1 MKQLLLQQERKDVQ
15 IVAEVLDEARTISD
29 QATAESYV
37 ELFGKSAKELMAQ
50 LKSPFVKNR
59 EGKEMHKKK
68 VASVLN
74 QGLSLRKSSTDCD
87 KRVKEV
93 TRHAGDKSSGL
104 SLVTIH
110 LNLDVKK

>member
-1 MKQLLLQQERKDVQ
+1 ME
-15 IVAEVLDEARTISD
+15 IVAEMLDEARTISD
-29 QATAESYV
+29 QAKAESYV
-37 ELFGKSAKELMAQ
+37 KSFGKSGEKLMAQ

-68 VASVLN
+68 VVSVLN
-74 QGLSLRKSSTDCD
+74 QGLSLRKSSLDRD